1 MLGALQVTVEQ
12 VVLNDYAGK
21 CTITETIEV
30 RADKSTAIANHELI
44 PLVHPLSKASN
55 KERARAP
62 VVHNEIITIG
72 ENVIKIVRQIE
83 IDNQKV
89 SPSNSLSCPPLHL
102 SFEQACHPPPGRRM
116 GCPPTAC
123 GIVCEKPARRPMAE

>member
-1 MLGALQVTVEQ
+1 MLGAQQVTVEQ

-21 CTITETIEV
+21 CTIIETIEV

-55 KERARAP
+55 KERTRAP

-83 IDNQKV
+83 IDNQKSAV
-89 SPSNSLSCPPLHL
+89 PIIWNQVHRYDLKNI
-102 SFEQACHPPPGRRM
+102 RRDHSGHSM
-116 GCPPTAC
+116 QLC
-123 GIVCEKPARRPMAE
+123 GIR